1 MTVDVP
7 VVRPARITE
16 STHISEAMVRISIA
30 RDGFHE
36 LIAEEDD
43 DSSALPIVPSPR
55 QTKPALVLHIYSAD
69 SP

>member
-1 MTVDVP
+1 M
-7 VVRPARITE
+7 IW
-16 STHISEAMVRISIA
+16 IA
-30 RDGFHE
+30 VTRDGFHE

-43 DSSALPIVPSPR
+43 DSSVLPIVPSPR